1 MSDENQDNGGGES
14 RDPRG
19 QSFLSRHGC
28 LLTIVV
34 VLLIGA
40 AAGLWGFVSWLERGN

>member
-1 MSDENQDNGGGES
+1 MSDEDQDNGGEG
-14 RDPRG
+14 RDPKE

-28 LLTIVV
+28 LLTIAA